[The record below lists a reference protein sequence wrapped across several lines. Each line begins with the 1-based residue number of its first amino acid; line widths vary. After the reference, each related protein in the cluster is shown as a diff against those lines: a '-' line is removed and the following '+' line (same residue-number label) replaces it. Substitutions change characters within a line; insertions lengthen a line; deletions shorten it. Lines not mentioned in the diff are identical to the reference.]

1 MHQPVLWC
9 LGATAMETTVTEA
22 HAPRA
27 CAAWWE
33 KSLPWEARGLQL
45 ESPTVTEAHTPRACA
60 AQQEKSLPWEARGPQ
75 LESPGSLH
83 LETSPHA
90 ATKTQHKNKK
100 KPKVIL
106 RETMITVYHMV
117 VLQIRNSDGRGHSFT
132 KSLINLMYV
141 WWIPNLSQIQLPV
154 LEQQW
159 WARTRSA
166 PTHMSFLL
174 GRWHMN
180 QAWKVEPM

>member
-1 MHQPVLWC
+1 M
-9 LGATAMETTVTEA
+9 
-22 HAPRA
+22 
-27 CAAWWE
+27 
-33 KSLPWEARGLQL
+33 
-45 ESPTVTEAHTPRACA
+45 TEAHTPRACA
-60 AQQEKSLPWEARGPQ
+60 AQLEKSLPWEARGSQ

-90 ATKTQHKNKK
+90 ATKAQHKNNKK

-141 WWIPNLSQIQLPV
+141 
-154 LEQQW
+154 
-159 WARTRSA
+159 
-166 PTHMSFLL
+166 
-174 GRWHMN
+174 
-180 QAWKVEPM
+180 